1 MSSDD
6 EENPQYLTPTK
17 ATQADFGG
25 QTPRT
30 PQDEIDSLVDVGR
43 CAKSALESITKK
55 RQRDDDGILVE
66 IALAKKKLEETKT
79 QIQVIATEVHN
90 LQLRRGWFNI
100 QKRYKQEQEEVER
113 LENDHKNKRLAAAD
127 KLYQC
132 LQWTFQRKTLQ
143 QPLHVARVVVAMP
156 TMTMKNQQRRA
167 RNLSTVKK
175 QSHPARSSRTMF
187 FFGATSALL

>member
-55 RQRDDDGILVE
+55 RQPDDDGILVE
-66 IALAKKKLEETKT
+66 IALAKKKMEETKT

-113 LENDHKNKRLAAAD
+113 LENDHKSKRLAAAD
-127 KLYQC
+127 KLYQV
-132 LQWTFQRKTLQ
+132 LPLLIDAVEGITYLQ
-143 QPLHVARVVVAMP
+143 Q
-156 TMTMKNQQRRA
+156 
-167 RNLSTVKK
+167 
-175 QSHPARSSRTMF
+175 
-187 FFGATSALL
+187 

>member
-66 IALAKKKLEETKT
+66 IALAKKKMEETNADT
-79 QIQVIATEVHN
+79 SHRHRSAQPTAEARVV
-90 LQLRRGWFNI
+90 NI

-113 LENDHKNKRLAAAD
+113 LENDHKSKRLAAAD

-132 LQWTFQRKTLQ
+132 LQPVFQRKTLQ

-175 QSHPARSSRTMF
+175 QSHPARSKRTMF